1 LDTGEKQMQT
11 PEKNPPNGRATEDG
25 AGRTIGQRVD
35 RASDSA
41 QEAWTQ
47 TRGAFSDLTD
57 AIDVKGRV
65 KRHPYGTVA
74 AALGIGYVL
83 GGGIFTPLTS
93 RIVRLGLRIGVRA
106 ALLPLLKDQIAGL
119 ATVLADGDSGTERE
133 TGKGHKASKRT

>member
-1 LDTGEKQMQT
+1 MET
-11 PEKNPPNGRATEDG
+11 PEKNPPNGQTEDRG
-25 AGRTIGQRVD
+25 LRTIGQRVD

-47 TRGAFSDLTD
+47 TRGAFSDLGD
-57 AIDVKGRV
+57 AIDLKGRV
-65 KRHPYGTVA
+65 KRRPYGTVA

-83 GGGIFTPLTS
+83 GGGIFTSLTS

-119 ATVLADGDSGTERE
+119 AEALAADGEEGAGRA